1 MTDHSS
7 ESLVDRV
14 RDAIWAEI
22 CRQADD
28 PDRSFPLMAGNWVG
42 TDEPGLID
50 GEVDLMRVAWAAIAA
65 IQAVGDD

>member
-1 MTDHSS
+1 MTDRSGITQ
-7 ESLVDRV
+7 RV

-22 CRQADD
+22 RRQSDD

-50 GEVDLMRVAWAAIAA
+50 GEVDLNLVAQVAVDAMR
-65 IQAVGDD
+65 GGGLT